1 MWYPNNTL
9 QHGGVVLGIGGVA
22 GHAHKSFPQG
32 HVGYFGRAALIQN
45 FSAVT
50 AACMVMR
57 KANFLAVE
65 GLDAEHLGTALND
78 VDLCLKLNEHN
89 LKIVWTP
96 YAELYHHESASRG
109 YEDTP
114 EKKARYEK
122 ERAYMKKR
130 WPQFL
135 MADPAYS
142 PNLSLEAED
151 FAYAWPPRVSSL

>member
-1 MWYPNNTL
+1 
-9 QHGGVVLGIGGVA
+9 
-22 GHAHKSFPQG
+22 
-32 HVGYFGRAALIQN
+32 
-45 FSAVT
+45 
-50 AACMVMR
+50 
-57 KANFLAVE
+57 
-65 GLDAEHLGTALND
+65 
-78 VDLCLKLNEHN
+78 NEHN